1 MKGKTLILQF
11 LYQSIIKRIL
21 FLFDPETVHNRML
34 NLGEF
39 LGKFRVSKWMV
50 KFCFY
55 YYHPSLK
62 QELLNLTF
70 KNPVGLAAGFDKNG
84 KLTQILPEVGF
95 GFMEIGSVS
104 DRSCSGNEKPRL
116 WRLKKFMSLRVH
128 YGLPSEGASA
138 VAERLGSLPFSI
150 PLGINIVKTNDAQT
164 DSIEDGIKDYERA
177 FKKFLP
183 LTCYFTIN
191 ISCPNTFG
199 GEPFLEAENLD
210 KLLSRID
217 ALKGKQAVVVKLSPD
232 LSESRLDALLK
243 VIMRH
248 KIDGI
253 ICSNLTKVRDAQ
265 NVRDKQVPGEG
276 GFSGRL
282 VEEASNE
289 LIKKVY
295 RKTAGKI
302 TIIGCGGVF
311 SAEDAYKK
319 IKLGASLIQLVT
331 GMIYEGPQ
339 LIGEINRGLA
349 ELTEK
354 DGYKNISE
362 AVGVNNILA
371 LTPSVS

>member
-1 MKGKTLILQF
+1 LILQF